1 MRSTILN
8 NVHVGAESIV
18 AAGAL
23 ITEGTVIPPRSM
35 VMGMPAKV
43 KREVTDEEVARIH
56 GSARHYCDFK
66 NTYLESGE

>member
-8 NVHVGAESIV
+8 NAHVGAESII

-35 VMGMPAKV
+35 VMGLPAKV
-43 KREVTDEEVARIH
+43 KRAVTEEEVAMIH
-56 GSARHYCDFK
+56 GSAKHYCDLK
-66 NTYLESGE
+66 NTYLESDE